1 MVVLPADV
9 IKIWI
14 IIIWEAEK
22 SGFLWTNTLFQ
33 SRVGD
38 IKIYLEEL
46 GFAWDQIHMVHVCRL
61 LVIWSDLRTEFTVP
75 SGECRLYFSSGC
87 SQFIL
92 WEEQDSCWFCKVSER
107 KCVMLWD
114 LKSQMA
120 WKRLGLE
127 RLLKEDLVWWA
138 IKGEGDPGEELGAVR
153 KGWDQSDLASCS
165 LSVQSSFYAFFSP
178 KNYVVNS
185 IHYVYI

>member
-1 MVVLPADV
+1 MQHTIPTFLFLTWNTLVSFTSFTRVQC
-9 IKIWI
+9 
-14 IIIWEAEK
+14 K
-22 SGFLWTNTLFQ
+22 SG
-33 SRVGD
+33 VGD

-46 GFAWDQIHMVHVCRL
+46 GFAWDQTHMVHVCRL

-92 WEEQDSCWFCKVSER
+92 WQEQDSCWFCKVSER
-107 KCVMLWD
+107 KRVMLWD

-120 WKRLGLE
+120 WKRLGLK

-138 IKGEGDPGEELGAVR
+138 IKGEGDPGEELGAVG
-153 KGWDQSDLASCS
+153 KGWDQSDPASCS

-178 KNYVVNS
+178 QNYVVNS

>member
-1 MVVLPADV
+1 
-9 IKIWI
+9 
-14 IIIWEAEK
+14 
-22 SGFLWTNTLFQ
+22 
-33 SRVGD
+33 
-38 IKIYLEEL
+38 
-46 GFAWDQIHMVHVCRL
+46 MVHVCRL

-75 SGECRLYFSSGC
+75 SGECRLYFSSDC

-92 WEEQDSCWFCKVSER
+92 WQEQDSCWFCKVSER
-107 KCVMLWD
+107 KRVILWD

-120 WKRLGLE
+120 WKRLGLK

-138 IKGEGDPGEELGAVR
+138 IKGEGDPGEELGAVG
-153 KGWDQSDLASCS
+153 KGWDQSDPASCS

-178 KNYVVNS
+178 KNYVINS